1 MRDPMTTHPVRIRIQ
16 FIKKI
21 HIFMYPDEKSC
32 NLVSATGIFV
42 YTSPDGTKE
51 NVFPVRSGNG
61 WEWFTI
67 NSGAN
72 SGGGSP
78 FQNSFGGK

>member
-1 MRDPMTTHPVRIRIQ
+1 MC
-16 FIKKI
+16 
-21 HIFMYPDEKSC
+21 PDEKSC

-72 SGGGSP
+72 SGGSP
-78 FQNSFGGK
+78 FKTVLAENKRIQYSKQHFQ